1 MSDTLQTCCNLQP
14 FLNII
19 RIVIRLIQ
27 YSVPL
32 LLLVLGTIDMV
43 KAVASGDEKVSKT
56 SSQTFLK
63 RLMYGVLIFLVPF
76 LLRIVLR
83 MVDKNIIKDNS
94 DVSTTSWLSCWNYT
108 MDNQLKSVCSN
119 YDDIYKD

>member
-1 MSDTLQTCCNLQP
+1 MSDTMQTCCNLQP

-43 KAVASGDEKVSKT
+43 KAVGSGDEKVSKT